1 VSVEYKDYYEVL
13 GVPKD
18 ADEKAIK
25 VAYRKLARK
34 HHPDVN
40 PNSRAEAESKF
51 KEINEAYEVLSDKEK
66 RAKYDQFGADWH
78 RAQQAGQTGDFDWS
92 RYQTGQQQGGYTR
105 YTTEDLQDLFGEG
118 APFSDFFTHLFG
130 AEAAQAQPRAARGRD
145 IEQPVTVTLAE
156 AYKGTVRRLKRSDGP
171 TIEVKIPPGVET
183 GSRMRVKGQGMAGR
197 RSQAG
202 DLWLAITVEDDP
214 RFVREGSDLHTRV
227 QVPLYTALLGGE
239 VTVPLLEGKA
249 KIKVKPET
257 QAGCELR
264 LKGQGMPVHGDPGTR
279 GDLYVAID
287 VRLPTKL
294 SEKERAL
301 LKELAEIRP
310 EEK

>member
-1 VSVEYKDYYEVL
+1 MEYKDYYEVL

-40 PNSRAEAESKF
+40 PTNKVEAESRF
-51 KEINEAYEVLSDKEK
+51 KEINEAYEVLSDKDK
-66 RAKYDQFGADWH
+66 RAKYDQFGADWQ
-78 RAQQAGQTGDFDWS
+78 RAQQSGQTQDFDWS
-92 RYQTGQQQGGYTR
+92 RYQAGQQQGGYTR
-105 YTTEDLQDLFGEG
+105 YTTEDLRDLFGEG

-130 AEAAQAQPRAARGRD
+130 AEAAQAQPRAGRGRD
-145 IEQPVTVTLAE
+145 IEQPVSVALAE

-171 TIEVKIPPGVET
+171 TIEVKIPPGVDNGT
-183 GSRMRVKGQGMAGR
+183 RMRVKGQGIPGR
-197 RSQAG
+197 RGQHG
-202 DLWLAITVEDDP
+202 DLWLVIGVEDDP
-214 RFVREGSDLHTRV
+214 RFVREGNDLHTRV

-249 KIKVKPET
+249 RLRVPAET
-257 QAGCELR
+257 QPGSELR
-264 LKGQGMPVHGDPGTR
+264 LKGQGMPVYGDPTTR

-287 VRLPTKL
+287 VRLPARLT
-294 SEKERAL
+294 EKERAL
-301 LKELAEIRP
+301 LKELAGLRP

>member
-1 VSVEYKDYYEVL
+1 VEYKDYYEVL

-40 PNSRAEAESKF
+40 PKNKAEAESKF
-51 KEINEAYEVLSDKEK
+51 KEINEAYEVLSDKDK
-66 RAKYDQFGADWH
+66 RAKYDQFGADWQ
-78 RAQQAGQTGDFDWS
+78 RAQQSGQTGDFDWS
-92 RYQTGQQQGGYTR
+92 RYQTGQQPGGYAR

-156 AYKGTVRRLKRSDGP
+156 AYKGTVRRLKRADGP
-171 TIEVKIPPGVET
+171 TIEVKIPLGVDN
-183 GSRMRVKGQGMAGR
+183 GSRMRVKGQGMPGR
-197 RSQAG
+197 RGQPG
-202 DLWLAITVEDDP
+202 DLWLVIGVEDDP
-214 RFVREGSDLHTRV
+214 QYVREGNDLHTRV
-227 QVPLYTALLGGE
+227 QVPLYTAMLGGE

-249 KIKVKPET
+249 RLRVPAET
-257 QAGCELR
+257 QPGSELR
-264 LKGQGMPVHGDPGTR
+264 LKGQGMPVYGDSGTR

-287 VRLPTKL
+287 VRLPSQL

-301 LKELAEIRP
+301 LKELAGMRS